1 MTLNG
6 AKLFYLT
13 VTDDLSGVVIPDLS
27 REQAV
32 QRLLDN
38 QNQAGALIGVQKQIR
53 LGFPDAGRYDYFLLR
68 EKIITQIRSLKPDFL
83 FTVDPWTP
91 YETHNDHIQT
101 GRAAAEAA
109 ILYQLSSLG
118 DYKSNE
124 MKDYVIIRVMK

>member
-1 MTLNG
+1 MKDRIPEIAVPNINQAKCILAVQPHYDDNDIAAGGTLYKMTFNG

-68 EKIITQIRSLKPDFL
+68 EKIITQIRSLKP
-83 FTVDPWTP
+83 
-91 YETHNDHIQT
+91 Y
-101 GRAAAEAA
+101 R
-109 ILYQLSSLG
+109 
-118 DYKSNE
+118 
-124 MKDYVIIRVMK
+124 